1 MWMHV
6 PPVKVCAHC
15 ILGKNGYGHVDL
27 DDALSSLGLSDDVL
41 GYYPFERVLYQTP
54 NAPPFRKHI
63 PLKSIK
69 TIALENGI
77 SAEKFQNWTETSK
90 FCILDGYIKVSYH
103 PFFFIII

>member
-103 PFFFIII
+103 PFFFITI